1 MNSTLTHA
9 MKALKATL
17 TTVRRVVGLALIL
30 AGISSV
36 KAQVTGT
43 IWNGTNMGFSHPEGG
58 PADQI
63 LTNVTITRGGG
74 GGLYNSALETGPSV
88 GSPKGTQWAL
98 GTLAQYTNGTA
109 LSFGNCP
116 LEAGMRPP
124 NDVGKTYVV
133 HLITNNIY
141 LQLTL
146 TNWGGMGGSGTTSFG
161 YIRSTPPAAIVLP
174 TPTISI
180 TNPPNNA
187 VFAAP
192 ANVSI
197 AANASVSGGSVTN
210 VQFFAN
216 NSSIGSVR
224 AMPFTLTANH
234 LLAGAYALTAV
245 ATASGISA
253 TSAVVNISVVT
264 PITTT
269 LSNNYTF
276 TGTNFQFSYAANVGL
291 RYVVQVSTNL
301 VSPNWIPLVT
311 NTAASNPVVFVDVHA
326 TNNTGYYR
334 VGRLQN
340 P

>member
-1 MNSTLTHA
+1 MNSTLTQA
-9 MKALKATL
+9 MKALTATL
-17 TTVRRVVGLALIL
+17 TVFVRGMALALIL

-58 PADQI
+58 PGDQM
-63 LTNVTITRGGG
+63 LTNVIITRGGG
-74 GGLYNSALETGPSV
+74 GGLYNSALESGPSL

-98 GTLAQYTNGTA
+98 GTLAQYTNGTT

-174 TPTISI
+174 PPTVSI

-192 ANVSI
+192 ANVRI

-216 NSSIGSVR
+216 GSSVGSVTGT
-224 AMPFTLTANH
+224 PFTLTADN
-234 LLAGAYALTAV
+234 LSAGAYVLTAV

-253 TSAVVNISVVT
+253 TSSVVNISVVT
-264 PITTT
+264 PVTTT
-269 LSNNYTF
+269 LSNNYAF
-276 TGTNFQFSYAANVGL
+276 TGANFQFSYSANVGL
-291 RYVVQVSTNL
+291 SYVVQVATNL
-301 VSPNWIPLVT
+301 ASPNWIPLAT
-311 NTAASNPVVFVDVHA
+311 NMAASNPVVFVDLHA